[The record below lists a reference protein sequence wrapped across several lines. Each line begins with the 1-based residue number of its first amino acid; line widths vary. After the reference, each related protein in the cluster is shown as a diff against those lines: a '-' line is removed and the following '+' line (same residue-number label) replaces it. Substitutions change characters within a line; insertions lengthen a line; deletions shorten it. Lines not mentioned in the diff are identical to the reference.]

1 MTDETPNQPQP
12 SSPSTPVTTP
22 QWDESVVL
30 EYEAR
35 VEPFTGIFVQD
46 MLEPIFAGEKQQQ
59 QQKQQQNDHTK
70 PSSFLDVGC
79 GCGIASLL
87 AAQNGFQVVATDVS
101 EGMIRRV
108 RQRVQEKGLESS
120 IECLVADGQNLSA
133 DLSIQASHK
142 KFDYAMAAFSIIFF
156 PDPAQG
162 VSEVYKLLSDKGGQ
176 LCLSAWGNSQ
186 ETPAFQIFPDAFAAL
201 QSSSQK
207 EEENPTSTSKDYT
220 AASKL
225 VANRMTGSPATLQ
238 SLLETAGF
246 VDVKIVGPVTHHVQV
261 ASAEEYYNR
270 FALTSPPTRA
280 KLDALSKANRLAVKQ
295 KVMELAQERGGG
307 VGNADDASISIPASA
322 YFAYGTK
329 RT

>member
-1 MTDETPNQPQP
+1 M
-12 SSPSTPVTTP
+12 
-22 QWDESVVL
+22 L

-35 VEPFTGIFVQD
+35 VEPFTGLFVQD
-46 MLEPIFAGEKQQQ
+46 MLEPILAGEKQQQ
-59 QQKQQQNDHTK
+59 QQQQNDHTK

-108 RQRVQEKGLESS
+108 RQRVQEKGLEGS

-133 DLSIQASHK
+133 DLSSKASHRNNDN

-246 VDVKIVGPVTHHVQV
+246 VDVKIVGSVTHHVQV

-280 KLDALSKANRLAVKQ
+280 KLEALSKADRLAVKQ

-307 VGNADDASISIPASA
+307 GGNAKDGSISIPASS

-329 RT
+329 RI